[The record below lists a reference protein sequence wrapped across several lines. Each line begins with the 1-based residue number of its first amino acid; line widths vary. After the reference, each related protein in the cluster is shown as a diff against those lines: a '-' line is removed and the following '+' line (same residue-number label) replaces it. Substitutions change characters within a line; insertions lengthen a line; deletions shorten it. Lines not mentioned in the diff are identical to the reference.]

1 MIEGEAP
8 MNEGLKI
15 GLRIEFWDNGKCGLA
30 LICEDAFLALALP
43 RVGELV
49 SSQIVAGITP
59 PPWLPVPFVTVAAVE
74 HYPVK
79 PPDAPGVQ
87 VVIRIE
93 AQVSHDDLR
102 PLQEQGWSIW

>member
-1 MIEGEAP
+1 MEGEAL
-8 MNEGLKI
+8 MSEGLKI
-15 GLRIEFWDNGKCGLA
+15 GFRIEFWDNGRPGLA
-30 LICEDAFLALALP
+30 VTCEDVFLATALP

-79 PPDAPGVQ
+79 PPDSPGVQ
-87 VVIRIE
+87 IVIRLE
-93 AQVSHDDLR
+93 AQVSQDDLR
-102 PLQEQGWSIW
+102 PLEEQGWTVL

>member
-1 MIEGEAP
+1 

-15 GLRIEFWDNGKCGLA
+15 GLRIEFWDDRKCGSA
-30 LICEDAFLALALP
+30 LICEDAFLALAVP

-49 SSQIVAGITP
+49 SSQIGAGITP

-79 PPDAPGVQ
+79 PPDTPGVQ
-87 VVIRIE
+87 VVIQIE